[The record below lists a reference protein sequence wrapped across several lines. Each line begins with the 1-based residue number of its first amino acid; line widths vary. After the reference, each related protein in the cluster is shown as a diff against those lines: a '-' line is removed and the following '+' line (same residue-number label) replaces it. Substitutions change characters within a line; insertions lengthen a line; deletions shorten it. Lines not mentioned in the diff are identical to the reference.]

1 MISQSS
7 DLYEFPRKQLDEAH
21 IEIKELTQKCNSYES
36 KIKDLEEKIEELESD
51 KEYYTFLYEKEP
63 EEIEEDTENTET
75 DLETDIEY
83 ASSDIR
89 KEVENDIERE
99 DKLINL
105 GLEISRLQFE
115 ISELFHLL
123 KKDLTD
129 VEYERYKTEKRSY
142 YKLIEVL
149 HSIYKGPNK
158 LDIFDILIKIIKKEK
173 RVYECD
179 SELANLQ

>member
-1 MISQSS
+1 MISQLSDSYDSS
-7 DLYEFPRKQLDEAH
+7 QKQLDEAH
-21 IEIKELTQKCNSYES
+21 NEIENLTKKCNTYETKIKELED
-36 KIKDLEEKIEELESD
+36 KIDELESD

-89 KEVENDIERE
+89 KEVENDIEKE

-123 KKDLTD
+123 KKDITD
-129 VEYERYKTEKRSY
+129 IEYERYKIEKRSY

-149 HSIYKGPNK
+149 HSIYKGSNK
-158 LDIFDILIKIIKKEK
+158 LDMFDILIKIIKKEK

>member
-1 MISQSS
+1 MLSQLS
-7 DLYEFPRKQLDEAH
+7 DSIQKQLDESYN
-21 IEIKELTQKCNSYES
+21 EIKQLTEKCNSYET

-89 KEVENDIERE
+89 KEVENDIEKE
-99 DKLINL
+99 DRLINL
-105 GLEISRLQFE
+105 GIEISRLQFE

-123 KKDLTD
+123 KKDITD

-179 SELANLQ
+179 AELSNLQ

>member
-1 MISQSS
+1 MSLSNLDDIS
-7 DLYEFPRKQLDEAH
+7 EIQLRDAH
-21 IEIKELTQKCNSYES
+21 MKINELTEQCNSHETKIKELE
-36 KIKDLEEKIEELESD
+36 DKIEELESD

-63 EEIEEDTENTET
+63 EEITEEDTET

-89 KEVENDIERE
+89 KEVENDIEKE

-129 VEYERYKTEKRSY
+129 VEYERYKAEKRAY
-142 YKLIEVL
+142 YKIIEVL